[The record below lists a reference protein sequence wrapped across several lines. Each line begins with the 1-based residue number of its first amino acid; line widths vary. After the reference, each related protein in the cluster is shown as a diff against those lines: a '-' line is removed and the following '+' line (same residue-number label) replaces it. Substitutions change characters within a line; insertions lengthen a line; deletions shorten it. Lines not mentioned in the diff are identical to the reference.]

1 MKRAYAL
8 LLAAVLACLAFAA
21 DASFEQSSEELQK
34 KQRLIDSDRQVQE
47 PLLQTLDANCNV
59 NNALKAGLTGDPKGF
74 ADSLDA
80 AQKKL
85 RAVAERLPKI
95 AEKGHFKQFV
105 KKGGIPV
112 LQLRS
117 GEVLPIRNGD
127 ELLKAI
133 AVLAQQSAD
142 AIERIRT
149 GKGGDEDFSL
159 IANNSAIIPQLV
171 LEFYNLQ
178 AA

>member
-8 LLAAVLACLAFAA
+8 LLAAVVACLAVAA
-21 DASFEQSSEELQK
+21 DASFEQYSEELQK
-34 KQRLIDSDRQVQE
+34 KERLIDSDHQARE

-59 NNALKAGLTGDPKGF
+59 NNALKAGLTGDPKSF

-85 RAVAERLPKI
+85 QSVAQRLPGI
-95 AEKGHFKQFV
+95 SEKGRFKQFV
-105 KKGGIPV
+105 KKGVAPT
-112 LQLRS
+112 LHLRS
-117 GEVLPIRNGD
+117 GEFLPIRNGD
-127 ELLKAI
+127 EMLKAI

-142 AIERIRT
+142 AIERIKT

-159 IANNSAIIPQLV
+159 IATNSAIIPQLI

-178 AA
+178 TA